1 MVSKKDS
8 ERYNN
13 LRIARTLDLL
23 HYFGNEWVDLK
34 SVKIEKLIKDW
45 RGRTDIGFQPY
56 LCLSCNEYWSL
67 SLNWKK
73 EKITDYL
80 PKSTFNNIRCDKK
93 TCEKCKNDNTKNKN
107 KKIV

>member
-34 SVKIEKLIKDW
+34 SVKIEKSPL
-45 RGRTDIGFQPY
+45 RTGSVTSP
-56 LCLSCNEYWSL
+56 
-67 SLNWKK
+67 
-73 EKITDYL
+73 EKISNL
-80 PKSTFNNIRCDKK
+80 PNEESFMT
-93 TCEKCKNDNTKNKN
+93 T
-107 KKIV
+107 